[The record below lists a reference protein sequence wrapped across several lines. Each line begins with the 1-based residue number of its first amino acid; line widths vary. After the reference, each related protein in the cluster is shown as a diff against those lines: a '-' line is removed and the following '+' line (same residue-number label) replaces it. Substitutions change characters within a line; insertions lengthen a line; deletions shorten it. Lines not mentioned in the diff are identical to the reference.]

1 MGANPLTSAHDR
13 AFALASS
20 GNYLLW
26 PNVAHALASEGFRAA
41 AIKQIG
47 KDSAV
52 QREITERILAAE
64 KARRARPPKHSIRGG
79 EITARNR
86 DKRRSGSG
94 LAKGRIGAGCRL

>member
-47 KDSAV
+47 KDSAKS
-52 QREITERILAAE
+52 QNAYWRR
-64 KARRARPPKHSIRGG
+64 KRRAGPGH
-79 EITARNR
+79 RNTPYAV
-86 DKRRSGSG
+86 
-94 LAKGRIGAGCRL
+94 AK